1 MRIFYGTLIGS
12 VKKLVHCSY
21 MSARSWLS
29 SPQCWR
35 MLTIS
40 LFTMVLLSMSKET
53 STTLL
58 SEKFALRASVQSLSM
73 TPDTATWTLRS
84 SVKRLVYCLR
94 NSVSGDPRILKASKV
109 TFLVNDLF
117 SPSDVLPLQS
127 CYTIRS
133 YVGYH
138 PFNLIKG
145 SVRYSPGGSKA
156 QENGYLIP
164 KNTKLGRAGPQQEYY
179 GVRENVSD
187 PKINIVMSNEFDC
200 RSWCRKDDSLVW
212 CWLPC
217 KLRICTNLTI
227 RSVVINHLQTLT
239 RNTGDALMFIFC
251 DYKERREQTYANII
265 TSLLS
270 QLLQERCERMGD
282 SQERFMVSKHVMK
295 LYERHTRMQTRPS
308 NEEFLETLRTEIAKF
323 SSAFIVLDA
332 LDEGPE
338 DEGTQNNLVSNLRNL
353 GGAVRLLVTSR
364 DLPPIARLMA
374 EVPQLPIQARDNDIE
389 RYIESQLSTT
399 PRLWRLLEDNSE
411 LRKLLFPTLRSSCSG
426 M

>member
-1 MRIFYGTLIGS
+1 
-12 VKKLVHCSY
+12 
-21 MSARSWLS
+21 
-29 SPQCWR
+29 
-35 MLTIS
+35 
-40 LFTMVLLSMSKET
+40 
-53 STTLL
+53 
-58 SEKFALRASVQSLSM
+58 
-73 TPDTATWTLRS
+73 
-84 SVKRLVYCLR
+84 
-94 NSVSGDPRILKASKV
+94 
-109 TFLVNDLF
+109 LVNALF
-117 SPSDVLPLQS
+117 SPSNVLALQS
-127 CYTIRS
+127 CCIIRS

-145 SVRYSPGGSKA
+145 SVTYSPGGSKA
-156 QENGYLIP
+156 RENGCSIP
-164 KNTKLGRAGPQQEYY
+164 KNTKLGRAGPQQVYY

-187 PKINIVMSNEFDC
+187 PKITIVLSNEFDC
-200 RSWCRKDDSLVW
+200 RSWCRQDDSLVW

-217 KLRICTNLTI
+217 QLRICTNLTI
-227 RSVVINHLQTLT
+227 RSVVINHLQSLT

-270 QLLQERCERMGD
+270 QLLQERCERMGN
-282 SQERFMVSKHVMK
+282 SQERFMVSEHVTK
-295 LYERHTRMQTRPS
+295 LYERHTRTQTRPS
-308 NEEFLETLRTEIAKF
+308 NEECLEMLRTEISKF
-323 SSAFIVLDA
+323 PSAFIVLDA

-374 EVPQLPIQARDNDIE
+374 GVPQLPIQARDDDIE